1 MKKLLLVLML
11 VAMASFLLVG
21 CIGTGIIDDGDGDGD
36 DTVVPVTMTIED
48 EYKSTAGVTYV
59 GCAKDVTVT
68 FPTPVAVDY
77 VVYIA
82 RKLID
87 GDGTVTYKLM
97 PDTEPVAATPN
108 TARTIWTVE
117 DYEFLYGYP
126 CDGFREIQKNGFGCE
141 CEPICLVALVKHPCC
156 PGDEVALRVVTVD
169 CEDPYAD
176 LAVTFK
182 GDCIDPCVDPPVCP
196 PFPVPGAYFEFSSR
210 TAGEC
215 VTTDCCGDD
224 CSGFAS
230 WTLVID
236 PDPCVPACDTV
247 TGSACPVEGVVEC
260 GCLPYATGVAVGEDL
275 NLTETYDVTYT
286 LLDNVGNKF
295 EDTWTITVDTGSVVS
310 ISVPLG
316 SGGAVT
322 MDEAIYIYTG
332 NCI

>member
-1 MKKLLLVLML
+1 MKKLLLVLMV

-21 CIGTGIIDDGDGDGD
+21 CLPGTTPDDDEDEDDGDD
-36 DTVVPVTMTIED
+36 VIVPVTITIED
-48 EYKSTAGVTYV
+48 EYKSIAGVTYV

-82 RKLID
+82 RKIVEE
-87 GDGTVTYKLM
+87 DGTVTYKIM
-97 PDTEPVAATPN
+97 PDPEPVAATPN
-108 TARTIWTVE
+108 ADRTVWTVE
-117 DYEFLYGYP
+117 EYEFLYGYP
-126 CDGFREIQKNGFGCE
+126 CDGFRATQANGFLCV
-141 CEPICLVALVKHPCC
+141 CEPICLVALLKHPCC
-156 PGDEVALRVVTVD
+156 PGEEVALRVVTVD
-169 CEDPYAD
+169 CEAPYAD

-182 GDCIDPCVDPPVCP
+182 DCYDPCVDPPECP

-215 VTTDCCGDD
+215 ITTDCCGDD

-247 TGSACPVEGVVEC
+247 PGTACPVEGVVEC
-260 GCLPYATGVAVGEDL
+260 GCLLYATT
-275 NLTETYDVTYT
+275 TETLTYDVTYT

-295 EDTWTITVDTGSVVS
+295 EDTWTITVDTDSVVS

-316 SGGAVT
+316 TGGAVT

>member
-1 MKKLLLVLML
+1 MKKLLLVLMI
-11 VAMASFLLVG
+11 VAMASFLFVG
-21 CIGTGIIDDGDGDGD
+21 CLGDGIING
-36 DTVVPVTMTIED
+36 TEEEEEVVVEVAMTIED
-48 EYKSTAGVTYV
+48 EYLSTAGVTYV

-82 RKLID
+82 RKLVD

-108 TARTIWTVE
+108 ADRTVWTVE

-156 PGDEVALRVVTVD
+156 PGDEVAPRVVTVD
-169 CEDPYAD
+169 CEIPYNA

-182 GDCIDPCVDPPVCP
+182 DCFDPCAETDECN
-196 PFPVPGAYFEFSSR
+196 PFVGGAYFEFSSR
-210 TAGEC
+210 EVGEC
-215 VTTDCCGDD
+215 ATTDCCADD

-236 PDPCVPACDTV
+236 PDPCAPACDTV
-247 TGSACPVEGVVEC
+247 AGSACPVEGVVEC
-260 GCLPYATGVAVGEDL
+260 GCLLYAAGGDEPTL
-275 NLTETYDVTYT
+275 TYDVTYT
-286 LLDNVGNKF
+286 VLDNVGNKF
-295 EDTWTITVDTGSVVS
+295 EDTWTITVDTDSVIGINVLS
-310 ISVPLG
+310 SFG
-316 SGGAVT
+316 SGGPIT
-322 MDEAIYIYTG
+322 MDEPFYIYDCPTNG
-332 NCI
+332 